1 MGRDLSQLLAG
12 SGSAQRAGAMGG
24 GVPSKTLSWSA
35 MEIRAAKK
43 SDLVSHTLSFKVVDF
58 YVINYHFWQLKMHG
72 GETGHMLNHET

>member
-1 MGRDLSQLLAG
+1 
-12 SGSAQRAGAMGG
+12 
-24 GVPSKTLSWSA
+24 

-58 YVINYHFWQLKMHG
+58 YVINYHFWPLKMHG